1 MVDRA
6 SQRGLQTGSLRL
18 SPAPPTGK
26 VPVYRG
32 DCVHGYDP
40 ADRTPDPT
48 RLLQSYANS
57 ARKCERALSSL
68 AFCSHN
74 HTHTPTHTFGD
85 LSGTLAHIAKRT
97 AGPGVHSSIASLDVL
112 RKALQLVK
120 GSPACMSTTLAR
132 VGAGIEQ
139 HFGKHS
145 AAQAAAAAPRHN
157 HHPRPIFTSHEG
169 LFLPYEAALT
179 RRVATA
185 PTRASGSATA
195 VAAPAGG
202 AGGGAGVANNSRTG
216 GAGAGDGCSDG
227 DGALPAASQYYDLSA
242 HMLWVGDRTRR
253 PDHAHI
259 EFFRGIAN
267 PLGIKLGP
275 RT

>member
-1 MVDRA
+1 M
-6 SQRGLQTGSLRL
+6 
-18 SPAPPTGK
+18 
-26 VPVYRG
+26 YRG

-57 ARKCERALSSL
+57 ARKCERAQSAL

-74 HTHTPTHTFGD
+74 HTYAHTHTHLRTRLGD

-145 AAQAAAAAPRHN
+145 AAQAAAAAPRHYY
-157 HHPRPIFTSHEG
+157 HPRPIFTSHEG
-169 LFLPYEAALT
+169 LFLPYEEALT
-179 RRVATA
+179 RRVATV
-185 PTRASGSATA
+185 PTPASGSATA
-195 VAAPAGG
+195 VATPAGG

-216 GAGAGDGCSDG
+216 GAGGGDGGCSCDG